1 MKEYS
6 NEILEEDGYVVEEGC
21 FAKVM
26 EGSVWDDMNSDKIN
40 TMFKDTKKQ
49 MRKFKRKYSM

>member
-6 NEILEEDGYVVEEGC
+6 NEILEEDGYGVEEGC

-26 EGSVWDDMNSDKIN
+26 EGSVWDDMTSDKIN
-40 TMFKDTKKQ
+40 EEHI
-49 MRKFKRKYSM
+49 KRVEAILDFMKNDF

>member
-1 MKEYS
+1 MKEYL
-6 NEILEEDGYVVEEGC
+6 NEVLDDNECGIEQGC

-40 TMFKDTKKQ
+40 EEHL
-49 MRKFKRKYSM
+49 KRVEAILDFMKNDF